1 MVLNKTCKKTIPGS
15 NIDLPRENRRF
26 FYSKDGLDR
35 LDAEWEDY
43 VCLEQEGDIF
53 MRYPIMEYYLKQKGY
68 YLIMPYNGEW
78 YQIQYD
84 PALYETELVRRVTIS
99 GNRPEYAIHE
109 SILNNDLKYTNN
121 FFLVKGEA
129 SDNWDSSINININK
143 WQLHHP
149 FNYSI
154 DSPVIGDS
162 KWGFTSKDI
171 ERGIFKIYH

>member
-1 MVLNKTCKKTIPGS
+1 MTLNI
-15 NIDLPRENRRF
+15 
-26 FYSKDGLDR
+26 
-35 LDAEWEDY
+35 
-43 VCLEQEGDIF
+43 
-53 MRYPIMEYYLKQKGY
+53 
-68 YLIMPYNGEW
+68 
-78 YQIQYD
+78 QI
-84 PALYETELVRRVTIS
+84 I
-99 GNRPEYAIHE
+99 
-109 SILNNDLKYTNN
+109 